1 MKALD
6 FAFKYFESQPFPK
19 IWNYALNSDEGFF
32 NVFFLIFVV
41 LLDVGESGWEHSS
54 AHSAY
59 ATFQPKW
66 NKVK

>member
-1 MKALD
+1 MRWTVTKAFLM
-6 FAFKYFESQPFPK
+6 
-19 IWNYALNSDEGFF
+19 FF
-32 NVFFLIFVV
+32 FFSIFVV